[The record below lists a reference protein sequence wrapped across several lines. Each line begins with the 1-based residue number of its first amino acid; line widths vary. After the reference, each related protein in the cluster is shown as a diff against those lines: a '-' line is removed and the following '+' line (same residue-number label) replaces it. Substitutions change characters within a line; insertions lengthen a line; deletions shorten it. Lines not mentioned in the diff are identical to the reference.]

1 MNEFL
6 VLFFGFALIT
16 GLPVGLMHYIRK
28 IKEQK
33 YIRKIDLKVKNNLLA
48 KDSYSKINPDTVRL
62 VKNSLIRNFIVRI
75 SLYTAVLYAYAF
87 LFAEKETIIYFIIIS
102 VIIAIFLIFKILYDI
117 KKISETESLIKI
129 KGFLFREKGWQRSVI
144 YYDMKKLKYR
154 IFSYNT
160 FFTNNYSADLGS
172 FVNLI
177 AIRKKSKVKIIRL
190 LSF

>member
-1 MNEFL
+1 MTEFL

-16 GLPVGLMHYIRK
+16 GLPVGLTWYIK
-28 IKEQK
+28 NKKKQE
-33 YIRKIDLKVKNNLLA
+33 YIRKIDLKVKNSLLT
-48 KDSYSKINPDTVRL
+48 KDSYSRINPDTVRL
-62 VKNSLIRNFIVRI
+62 VKNSLIRNFIVKI

-102 VIIAIFLIFKILYDI
+102 VILTIFLIFKILYDI
-117 KKISETESLIKI
+117 KKISETEGLIKI

-144 YYDMKKLKYR
+144 YYDMKKLEYR

-160 FFTNNYSADLGS
+160 FFANNYSADLGS